1 MEPWVWWLVA
11 AVALVAVEVV
21 TLDLIFV
28 MLAAGAAAG
37 AVSAVAGAPVAVQAA
52 VALVV
57 ALAMLGAVRPVALRH
72 LRQPIET
79 RTGVAALVGA
89 KALVLERVDAHSGR
103 VKLAGEVWS
112 ARAYD
117 GESVFE
123 PGQMVDVASIEG
135 ATALVL

>member
-123 PGQMVDVASIEG
+123 PGQTVDVASIEG